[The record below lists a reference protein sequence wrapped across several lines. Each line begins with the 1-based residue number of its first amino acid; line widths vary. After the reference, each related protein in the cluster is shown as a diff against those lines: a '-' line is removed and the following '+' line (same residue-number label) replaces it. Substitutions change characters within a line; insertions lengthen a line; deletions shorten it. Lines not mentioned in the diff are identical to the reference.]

1 MRPAVRPW
9 RSRMAIAF
17 VAVGAG
23 AHACAAPAP
32 APRAAEGASASTSGS
47 AHVGDAVLDAPTAP
61 LAQTAADASTQ
72 ADASAPEAPGGASTK
87 ADASGPADASPPGD
101 GGAASPIRR
110 VDWCNLGYPAPLPV
124 LSRCEGSFEER
135 HRAGEGIH
143 SIDRYRFASVAYG
156 DLTGDGTED
165 ALVVMSGAIHP
176 VLIDKAPPRAIGWI
190 ALATMRGSDVVI
202 LDATP
207 ISGEVVEGVTIAHRS
222 AVIVRRREGARCA
235 ARAHWDGKQLVVGP
249 CVALPTR

>member
-23 AHACAAPAP
+23 ALACAAK
-32 APRAAEGASASTSGS
+32 APRGAEGIGASTSGS
-47 AHVGDAVLDAPTAP
+47 VHAEDGVPDASPVSSAPMP
-61 LAQTAADASTQ
+61 ADASTPADAALAEAP
-72 ADASAPEAPGGASTK
+72 ADASAKT
-87 ADASGPADASPPGD
+87 DASGSGDASPPGD
-101 GGAASPIRR
+101 GGAGSPIRR

-143 SIDRYRFASVAYG
+143 SIDRYRFASVTYG
-156 DLTGDGTED
+156 ELTGDGNED

-176 VLIDKAPPRAIGWI
+176 VLIGKTPPRAIGWV
-190 ALATMRGSDVVI
+190 ALATMRGSDVMI

-207 ISGEVVEGVTIAHRS
+207 LSGEVVESVTIAHRS
-222 AVIVRRREGARCA
+222 AVVVRRRAGDRCA

-249 CVALPTR
+249 CVALPAK

>member
-1 MRPAVRPW
+1 
-9 RSRMAIAF
+9 MAIAF

-32 APRAAEGASASTSGS
+32 APRAAESADSATASASGSG
-47 AHVGDAVLDAPTAP
+47 HVEDAVP
-61 LAQTAADASTQ
+61 DASTASSAPMP
-72 ADASAPEAPGGASTK
+72 ADASAPADASVDQAPSDASAK
-87 ADASGPADASPPGD
+87 KEDASGPGDASPPGD

-143 SIDRYRFASVAYG
+143 SIDRYRFASVTYG
-156 DLTGDGTED
+156 DLTGDGIED

-176 VLIDKAPPRAIGWI
+176 VLIGKTPPRAIGWI

-207 ISGEVVEGVTIAHRS
+207 ISGEVVEGVTIAQRG

-235 ARAHWDGKQLVVGP
+235 ARARWDGKQLVVGP

>member
-1 MRPAVRPW
+1 
-9 RSRMAIAF
+9 MAIAF
-17 VAVGAG
+17 VALGAG

-32 APRAAEGASASTSGS
+32 APRGAEGTSASTSGS
-47 AHVGDAVLDAPTAP
+47 VHVEAPVLDASTAPSAPTAEDASIP
-61 LAQTAADASTQ
+61 ADASSPE
-72 ADASAPEAPGGASTK
+72 AASDASTN
-87 ADASGPADASPPGD
+87 DAAAGSGDASPPGD

-143 SIDRYRFASVAYG
+143 SIDRYRLASVTYG

-176 VLIDKAPPRAIGWI
+176 VLIGKTPPRAIGWI
-190 ALATMRGSDVVI
+190 ALATMRGSDVFI

-207 ISGEVVEGVTIAHRS
+207 ISGEVVENVTIAHRS

-249 CVALPTR
+249 CMALPTR

>member
-1 MRPAVRPW
+1 
-9 RSRMAIAF
+9 MAIAF

-32 APRAAEGASASTSGS
+32 APRSAEGTSASTSGS
-47 AHVGDAVLDAPTAP
+47 VHVEDPVLDASTAP
-61 LAQTAADASTQ
+61 SAPTAADASIP
-72 ADASAPEAPGGASTK
+72 ADASSPEAASDASTNE
-87 ADASGPADASPPGD
+87 DAAGTGDASPPGD
-101 GGAASPIRR
+101 GGAGSPIRR

-143 SIDRYRFASVAYG
+143 SIDRYRFASVTYG

-176 VLIDKAPPRAIGWI
+176 VLIGKTPLRAIGWV

-207 ISGEVVEGVTIAHRS
+207 ISGEVVEGVTIANRS

-235 ARAHWDGKQLVVGP
+235 ARARWDGKQLVVGP